1 MECLEVV
8 PSKKTDKVG
17 ESMKRFRI
25 ASTIFVACFTVACV
39 PPAPKLDLDAEA
51 QSVRETSAAWF
62 AAEVRHDLDAALSYL
77 TPDAV
82 IQAGDVPTMDKSGM
96 RSYWEAFFQL
106 PYTDIPLTEPRA
118 IVVADS
124 GEIAYDVG
132 PWKVVLDGEDRSSDL
147 YGKSTIIWRKA
158 DGEWKAVLLS
168 FSLDAPSVA
177 ATD

>member
-1 MECLEVV
+1 
-8 PSKKTDKVG
+8 
-17 ESMKRFRI
+17 
-25 ASTIFVACFTVACV
+25 
-39 PPAPKLDLDAEA
+39 
-51 QSVRETSAAWF
+51 
-62 AAEVRHDLDAALSYL
+62 
-77 TPDAV
+77 
-82 IQAGDVPTMDKSGM
+82 MDKSGM